1 MAAGN
6 AARKKDAEVE
16 EPKSG
21 LVPAPPIASG
31 EETGTPTV
39 TESAEAADREYVVL
53 VDTAGETDDGP
64 VWLELGVISAE
75 TRREAWEEAK
85 ERWPKEL
92 LPEVPA
98 TPADAQTQKPVLAK
112 VVPKRNFTT
121 IESTVEYVA
130 PRAVAKGV

>member
-21 LVPAPPIASG
+21 LVSAPSIAPG
-31 EETGTPTV
+31 EETGAPSV
-39 TESAEAADREYVVL
+39 TENAEAADREYVVL
-53 VDTAGETDDGP
+53 VDIAGETDDGP
-64 VWLELGVISAE
+64 AWRELGVITAE
-75 TRREAWEEAK
+75 TRREAWEHAK

-92 LPEVPA
+92 LPEVPT
-98 TPADAQTQKPVLAK
+98 TPREVQTQQPVLAK